1 MMEEFSAPIDAIFWG
16 NLVKHGRCLILA
28 TSFSSDEFC
37 IPLCGNEY
45 ARFKRVTKEDGVVDI
60 TQLCPFFGSLW
71 RYDYFYYR
79 FYGVDHDYCA
89 NPLEYPVLHP
99 TLPMLSPKEA
109 LRGAAMKLASE
120 ALARVEQGA
129 REGVKESVVD
139 GFLQLLDRVA
149 EKKPQGEDR
158 Q

>member
-1 MMEEFSAPIDAIFWG
+1 MEEFSAPIDAIFWA
-16 NLVKHGRCLILA
+16 NLIEHGKCLILA
-28 TSFSSDEFC
+28 TSFSSDAFY
-37 IPLCGNEY
+37 IPLCRNEY
-45 ARFKRVTKEDGVVDI
+45 ARFKRVTKDDGVMDI
-60 TQLCPFFGSLW
+60 TQLCPFFGDLW

-79 FYGVDHDYCA
+79 FYGVDIDYCA

-109 LRGAAMKLASE
+109 LMGTAMKLASE
-120 ALARVEQGA
+120 ALVKVERGA
-129 REGVKESVVD
+129 RDGVKESVVD

-149 EKKPQGEDR
+149 GKEPQGEGK